1 MSHPTGGSGSQG
13 TSYEAVYGGSLGRV
27 RYAARNRLL
36 ARINYHGVA
45 RLVEPYSLRRPR
57 TGNLLLYV
65 FEVQRGAGAGGGI
78 KAMKVAELGEVE
90 VTDRPFQPRYVVE
103 L

>member
-1 MSHPTGGSGSQG
+1 MD
-13 TSYEAVYGGSLGRV
+13 RV

-36 ARINYHGVA
+36 ARIGYHGVT
-45 RLVEPYSLRRPR
+45 RLVEPYSLRMPG

-65 FEVQRGAGAGGGI
+65 FERERGGVWSDRI
-78 KAMKVAELGEVE
+78 KAFKVAEISNVE
-90 VTDRPFQPRYVVE
+90 VTNMPFQPRYFVE